1 MIGMYQVSSQAEQV
15 WQDISRTGEEF
26 VKSVPTFDRTID
38 SYFENNLEMIMEEWG
53 LVTGTDLDLIS
64 RKIDYLSYE
73 VGRLV
78 AERSTIEQRIKGL
91 SDAINDLEAKK

>member
-1 MIGMYQVSSQAEQV
+1 M
-15 WQDISRTGEEF
+15 
-26 VKSVPTFDRTID
+26 KSVPTFDRTID
-38 SYFENNLEMIMEEWG
+38 SYFENNLELIMEEWG

-78 AERSTIEQRIKGL
+78 AERSSIEQRIKGL
-91 SDAINDLEAKK
+91 SDAVSDLEDKK